1 MRLTKSQ
8 LNRIILEE
16 TEEMFSKSH
25 PSEVEPVEDA
35 FSGGENLV
43 LPLDHSKAVGGEP
56 VTDSPEHWSYEE
68 EKVVQTIQVTETQL
82 RKSIRN
88 ILLKSQ

>member
-16 TEEMFSKSH
+16 TEDMLTLSH
-25 PSEVEPVEDA
+25 PSEVEPVENA

-43 LPLDHSKAVGGEP
+43 LPIDHSKAAGSEA
-56 VTDSPEHWSYEE
+56 VTDSPEQYSYEE
-68 EKVVQTIQVTETQL
+68 ERVIQMTESQL
-82 RKSIRN
+82 RNSIQK
-88 ILLKSQ
+88 ILRISK

>member
-16 TEEMFSKSH
+16 TGDMLTLSH
-25 PSEVEPVEDA
+25 PSEVEPIENA

-43 LPLDHSKAVGGEP
+43 LPIDHSKAVGSEP
-56 VTDSPEHWSYEE
+56 VTDSPEQYSYEE
-68 EKVVQTIQVTETQL
+68 ERVIQMTEAQL
-82 RKSIRN
+82 RKSIQK
-88 ILLKSQ
+88 ILRKSR